1 VPLVTETRTVDGGD
15 LEGLVEAGPNRDVL
29 AYLAE
34 HRPSCHSD
42 TGSALMEA
50 AEKCGDWT
58 AFSPSFG
65 QCLYVALITRGRI
78 FALGLDQRSAC
89 FRLPGALRDTALATG
104 ATPALEIGAD
114 WVAFSLYEAGR
125 PAPDLPFWTLRA
137 YAAARE
143 PDPVEDAS
151 HLYEVE
157 RRVRYGER
165 PGFRITELQISPT
178 QAVPWH
184 AHNQVQETFYVVE
197 GRVRLFLR
205 DPAEEVSLGPGETF
219 SIGARRPHR
228 VANAGETVATFLV
241 IQRGAYD
248 YIPLASP

>member
-1 VPLVTETRTVDGGD
+1 
-15 LEGLVEAGPNRDVL
+15 
-29 AYLAE
+29 
-34 HRPSCHSD
+34 
-42 TGSALMEA
+42 MEA

-78 FALGLDQRSAC
+78 FALGLGQRSAC
-89 FRLPGALRDTALATG
+89 FRLPGALRETALATG
-104 ATPALEIGAD
+104 AAPALEIGAD
-114 WVAFSLYEAGR
+114 WVGFSLFEAGR

-165 PGFRITELQISPT
+165 PGFRITELQISPA

-184 AHNQVQETFYVVE
+184 LHNHVQETFYVVE
-197 GRVRLFLR
+197 GMVRLFLR
-205 DPAEEVSLGPGETF
+205 EPAEEVRLGPGETF

-228 VANAGETVATFLV
+228 VTNAGETAATFLV
-241 IQRGAYD
+241 IQRGVYD
-248 YIPLASP
+248 YIPLASS